1 MIPETWILFVLF
13 PSIATSFNV
22 VLKLSDLIVPDEMI
36 VSFVFVK
43 IAVLDDV
50 LPKSIADCK
59 FTPPRRVVGT
69 LESTTSFV
77 VAE

>member
-1 MIPETWILFVLF
+1 MIPETWTLFVLF
-13 PSIATSFNV
+13 PSIATSSDV

-50 LPKSIADCK
+50 LPKSIADAK
-59 FTPPRRVVGT
+59 STPPRRDVGT

-77 VAE
+77 DAE